1 MFDFLASREATIGVI
16 ALAVVALIALASRR
30 GKRHT
35 NAKGGDGA
43 VYPYSGDAGSA
54 HDCGGDGGG
63 CD

>member
-1 MFDFLASREATIGVI
+1 MPEFLTSPEAVTAFI
-16 ALAVVALIALASRR
+16 ALAVVALIALASRG
-30 GKRHT
+30 GKRQT

-43 VYPYSGDAGSA
+43 GYPYSGDAGSA